1 MAVVPKVLLLSSH
14 ATNPSGIAHVSYIR
28 LSRTQGTGIKDN
40 YES

>member
-1 MAVVPKVLLLSSH
+1 MAVVPKVLLLGSH

-28 LSRTQGTGIKDN
+28 LSRTQGTGIKDT